1 MDQVMTDMKG
11 FEIPQMETID
21 LIVQSHSHL
30 ESVIDHIN
38 RKAPIYRKFVKRREK
53 IETTKCQETS
63 IQVNLLQ
70 CIFML

>member
-1 MDQVMTDMKG
+1 MDQVVTDMKG

-21 LIVQSHSHL
+21 LIVQIHSHL

-53 IETTKCQETS
+53 TETTKCQETS

-70 CIFML
+70 CFMI